1 VNCCT
6 SLAAGLPFLFLWRA
20 QYNKATR
27 DMQKDVDILIPVMV
41 AVALLIPF
49 VTGWMLGCTHNLPV
63 HSLMFVTN
71 LDQGIRVHYY
81 HKRKSEMCES
91 FRCCAGKPG
100 RIPGTG
106 VFAPWVD
113 GFARFCGFMPRNNT
127 HFMLDPN
134 PMQEAVCYVF
144 GVNNAA
150 TFKVSLTKQ
159 EMLRKMDVGQK
170 ILKGI
175 PVEGFTDEAV
185 GAHFYRP
192 APATVVKQQ
201 RYVSSSYKPSASR
214 VTSGSRRSGE
224 VDKHVSDHLQQS
236 LPGSVPTPETL
247 AKKSSLKK
255 KKQQPDE
262 EGAELSERSMGS
274 PNASTTFGQ
283 RRKHGKGGGG
293 KLAPPRKPRTRPG
306 RRVQGT
312 VKSPLSRENVLL
324 MNGDD
329 IPSSP
334 GAVDLDGGSLASS
347 SSDDS
352 EQLTPRRR
360 QLASR
365 PTGEPTRSQ
374 LFPQPASAGEE
385 KSGRRRS
392 RSSPSSS
399 GSDFGGRDSRAVTNV
414 AIIHGEPSSPTRPPP
429 IAGIPTFTGS
439 FVEAHPELD
448 SPSVQALV
456 GSSLGTSLAI
466 LQGRPVT
473 ASSQVSGPPP
483 RTPVLPSPD
492 AAKRESYFPKY
503 TIGTSISGGAVLVL
517 IAWST
522 IVLTLTGRQNRTESA
537 LDMTAEEELLVFQE
551 NQKRVQQRTKEEDT
565 RKLRSKLA
573 AGKVDASSAHG
584 FQEPTYVFALTGR
597 FG

>member
-1 VNCCT
+1 
-6 SLAAGLPFLFLWRA
+6 
-20 QYNKATR
+20 
-27 DMQKDVDILIPVMV
+27 MV
-41 AVALLIPF
+41 VVALLLPF

-81 HKRKSEMCES
+81 HKRKSEMCQS

-113 GFARFCGFMPRNNT
+113 GFARLCGFMPRNSS

-175 PVEGFTDEAV
+175 PVEGYTDEPV
-185 GAHFYRP
+185 GAHFFRP
-192 APATVVKQQ
+192 APSTVVKQQ
-201 RYVSSSYKPSASR
+201 RSVGTSYQPSASR
-214 VTSGSRRSGE
+214 ITAGSQRSTGE
-224 VDKHVSDHLQQS
+224 VSDHLQQS
-236 LPGSVPTPETL
+236 LPGSVPTPETRS
-247 AKKSSLKK
+247 KKSSLKQK
-255 KKQQPDE
+255 KKQARQSEDDTP
-262 EGAELSERSMGS
+262 GELSQRSSES
-274 PNASTTFGQ
+274 PNASTAFGQ

-312 VKSPLSRENVLL
+312 VKSPLSREML
-324 MNGDD
+324 MGSGDA
-329 IPSSP
+329 PSSP

-352 EQLTPRRR
+352 ELLTPRRR

-374 LFPQPASAGEE
+374 LFPQQQGAGSGEE
-385 KSGRRRS
+385 KSGHPRS
-392 RSSPSSS
+392 HSSSSS
-399 GSDFGGRDSRAVTNV
+399 GSDSGRQDSRFVTNV
-414 AIIHGEPSSPTRPPP
+414 AIIHSDESPPTKPPP
-429 IAGIPTFTGS
+429 LPGIPTFTGS
-439 FVEAHPELD
+439 FVVAHPELD

-456 GSSLGTSLAI
+456 GNSLGTSLAI

-473 ASSQVSGPPP
+473 ASSQATGPPP
-483 RTPVLPSPD
+483 RTPALSPPD
-492 AAKRESYFPKY
+492 AENRESYFPKY
-503 TIGTSISGGAVLVL
+503 TIGEPG
-517 IAWST
+517 IAGCVFVARFRCCFT
-522 IVLTLTGRQNRTESA
+522 RTMPQAARTGRNLHWT
-537 LDMTAEEELLVFQE
+537 
-551 NQKRVQQRTKEEDT
+551 
-565 RKLRSKLA
+565 
-573 AGKVDASSAHG
+573 
-584 FQEPTYVFALTGR
+584 
-597 FG
+597 